1 MTWNQISMQWRW
13 SLVVQLQERYGLEQ
27 EEAIRKTDA
36 LLQWIGKQPVEDV
49 AQHPMSRQ
57 GSLMRPG
64 KSRSRA
70 SGHSSTAPH
79 GLL

>member
-1 MTWNQISMQWRW
+1 MTWNQISKKWRRN
-13 SLVVQLQERYGLEQ
+13 LVVQLQERYGLEE
-27 EEAIRKTDA
+27 EEASRKTDA
-36 LLQWIGKQPVEDV
+36 LLQWIGKQPVEEI

-70 SGHSSTAPH
+70 SGHS
-79 GLL
+79 